1 MKFEISVNGRLHSLN
16 VPPLR
21 TLLAILREDLDL
33 TGAKEGCGEGECGAC
48 AVLLDDRLVNACLV
62 PAAQLPGRRVVTI
75 EGLGDGDQL
84 DHVQEAFLDAGGVQC
99 GFCTPGMILATFA
112 LLKEN
117 PQPDRHEIRV
127 GLAGNLC
134 RCTGYEKIVT
144 AVELAATSGG
154 VLQIQP
160 GDDPTS
166 EAQTTPDDPYEVY
179 WPADLDTALE
189 ILHEFGEK
197 ITLLGGGTD
206 LLAGPCFQPASPGG
220 LMDLNRLRGLS
231 GITVKGDTV
240 VIGGGTT
247 FATLA
252 ADPTIRTHLP
262 ALVQAAESLGA
273 RTIQNRATLAGNLCT
288 ASPCADS
295 APPLLVLDA
304 IARLTSRSGSRDVPL
319 VEFFT
324 GYRQTAR
331 RPDEL
336 LTAVI
341 VPIPKAGTKQ
351 VYFKVGARRAL
362 AVNKASVAGR
372 ARIGENGHLDEV
384 RLAAGSV
391 APTPILL
398 TRTQDFLTGGTL
410 DPRTVSRLAAE
421 AGRLAAAEVEPIDD
435 IRSDASYRRMVIGNL
450 VARFVTELR

>member
-1 MKFEISVNGRLHSLN
+1 MKFEISVNGRLHTLN
-16 VPPLR
+16 VSPLR
-21 TLLAILREDLDL
+21 TLLAILREDLNL

-48 AVLLDDRLVNACLV
+48 TVLLDDRLVNACLV

-75 EGLGDGDQL
+75 EGLGDGDRP
-84 DHVQEAFLDAGGVQC
+84 DHVQTAFLDAGGVQC
-99 GFCTPGMILATFA
+99 GFCTPGMILATHA
-112 LLKEN
+112 LLREN
-117 PQPDRHEIRV
+117 PQPDRHQIRV

-144 AVELAATSGG
+144 AVELAAAAGGALEVPSGE
-154 VLQIQP
+154 VP
-160 GDDPTS
+160 S
-166 EAQTTPDDPYEVY
+166 CEAHTTPDDPCRVF
-179 WPADLDTALE
+179 WPNDLDEALAT
-189 ILHEFGEK
+189 LHELGDK

-220 LMDLNRLRGLS
+220 LMDLSRLQGLS
-231 GITVKGDTV
+231 GISVDTNRV
-240 VIGGGTT
+240 IIGGGTT

-252 ADPTIRTHLP
+252 ADSTVRELLP
-262 ALVQAAESLGA
+262 ALTQAAESLGA
-273 RTIQNRATLAGNLCT
+273 RTIQNRATVAGNLCT

-304 IARLTSRSGSRDVPL
+304 TVRFTSQSGSRDVPL
-319 VEFFT
+319 AEFFT
-324 GYRQTAR
+324 GYRAIAR
-331 RPDEL
+331 RADEL

-341 VPIPKAGTKQ
+341 VPIPPAGTQQ
-351 VYFKVGARRAL
+351 VYFKVGTRRAL
-362 AVNKASVAGR
+362 AVNKASVAGL
-372 ARIGENGHLDEV
+372 ARVTEDGRLATV

-391 APTPILL
+391 APTPIRLPK
-398 TRTQDFLTGGTL
+398 TEDFLTGGTL
-410 DPRTVSRLAAE
+410 ESGTVSRLAAE